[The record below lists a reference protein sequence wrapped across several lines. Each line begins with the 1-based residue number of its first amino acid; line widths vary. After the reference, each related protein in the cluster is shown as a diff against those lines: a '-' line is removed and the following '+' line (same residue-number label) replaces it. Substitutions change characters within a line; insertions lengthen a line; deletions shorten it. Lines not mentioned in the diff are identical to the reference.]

1 MRLSFGGKGV
11 SVGLALRYN
20 LFYSTSEAVY
30 DAFASFYGRRGSRLH
45 AVDDVGSR
53 LNDYCAINFHRE
65 HNGWTVVDLD
75 GGWEWKVRR
84 EAQLFVSQSLRCPGF
99 LIFVYDG
106 DYWGY
111 EFSDCGEAIDHF
123 VQEASGEPI
132 GFPGEDCRGNPSV
145 IAEHLPFLRVEDI
158 APYLVQKPDWPT
170 PESINVPAR
179 PGDEFRRFDECAV
192 LDFVRMLRVPVD
204 IVSSVVRL
212 KAPLLKSVMLE

>member
-1 MRLSFGGKGV
+1 MHLPRSTVGVALDCMPLMMSVAVSMTTARSISTESTTAGPSLTWTAGG
-11 SVGLALRYN
+11 
-20 LFYSTSEAVY
+20 
-30 DAFASFYGRRGSRLH
+30 
-45 AVDDVGSR
+45 
-53 LNDYCAINFHRE
+53 
-65 HNGWTVVDLD
+65 NG
-75 GGWEWKVRR
+75 KYAAKRN
-84 EAQLFVSQSLRCPGF
+84 FVSQSLRCPGF